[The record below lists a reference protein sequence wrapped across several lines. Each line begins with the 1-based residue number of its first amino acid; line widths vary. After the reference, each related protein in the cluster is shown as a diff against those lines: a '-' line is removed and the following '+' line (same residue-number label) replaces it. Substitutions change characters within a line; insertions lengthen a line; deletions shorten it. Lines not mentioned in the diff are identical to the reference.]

1 MTTQVSIFLDD
12 SENYRYEVFAQV
24 VTVNDGQ
31 PDSFEVLHIDVTEFA
46 IRSEPAYVGDG
57 FVKREIRGVPSRI
70 TFFGPE
76 KLLASIDAAREAY
89 ARRNEPP
96 ENGGPV
102 TLSAEEAEE
111 LGFTVDRCCYP
122 WFAYKGPRFEP
133 TDTIP
138 IVTPGTR

>member
-1 MTTQVSIFLDD
+1 MT
-12 SENYRYEVFAQV
+12 
-24 VTVNDGQ
+24 
-31 PDSFEVLHIDVTEFA
+31 LHIDIQVPTPSKGIIGGLAAQLRDLYEPGEDGHPCQVLILHFTTKFDEAEYGGPATPLRIGEVTFLHAERLF
-46 IRSEPAYVGDG
+46 P
-57 FVKREIRGVPSRI
+57 
-70 TFFGPE
+70 
-76 KLLASIDAAREAY
+76 LLDAAREEY

-122 WFAYKGPRFEP
+122 WFAYKGPRFDP

-138 IVTPGTR
+138 IVTPRTR

>member
-1 MTTQVSIFLDD
+1 MSITNTVFIGETEGIIDGLEVSLKDLYEEGEEGAPCQVLTIILTTKFDEAIYGGPSAAL
-12 SENYRYEVFAQV
+12 RAGA
-24 VTVNDGQ
+24 VTIIHAERL
-31 PDSFEVLHIDVTEFA
+31 F
-46 IRSEPAYVGDG
+46 PA
-57 FVKREIRGVPSRI
+57 
-70 TFFGPE
+70 
-76 KLLASIDAAREAY
+76 LDAAREAY

-122 WFAYKGPRFEP
+122 WFAYKGPRFDP

-138 IVTPGTR
+138 IVTPESR

>member
-1 MTTQVSIFLDD
+1 MTINLTAHVP
-12 SENYRYEVFAQV
+12 
-24 VTVNDGQ
+24 T
-31 PDSFEVLHIDVTEFA
+31 
-46 IRSEPAYVGDG
+46 RSEGIIDGLTADLYDLYEPGEDGHPCQVLRLRFTTKFDQAEYGGPAAALAVGN
-57 FVKREIRGVPSRI
+57 V
-70 TFFGPE
+70 TFMHAERLFPI
-76 KLLASIDAAREAY
+76 LDAAREEY